1 MSSPHPIY
9 FQENHVNFEKEVL
22 MLLDTTLGLRGRG
35 LAFVPETRLL
45 GALPEFDSMTIINL
59 VTGLEERFGVL
70 VADDEIEGRLFA
82 TVGSLVDFV
91 RHKVGLLQSR

>member
-1 MSSPHPIY
+1 MDI
-9 FQENHVNFEKEVL
+9 EKEVL

-70 VADDEIEGRLFA
+70 VADDEIEGSLFA
-82 TVGSLVDFV
+82 TVGSLLAFV
-91 RHKVGLLQSR
+91 RYKVDPQQAR

>member
-1 MSSPHPIY
+1 MTI
-9 FQENHVNFEKEVL
+9 EKEL
-22 MLLDTTLGLRGRG
+22 LILLDTTLGLRGRG

-82 TVGSLVDFV
+82 TVGSLLDFV
-91 RHKVGLLQSR
+91 RHKVSLLPAR